1 MRSYFMTS
9 NRLGFSHW
17 SGSDGDL
24 ALGLWGDPE
33 VGLYTGGPFTKEQ
46 VAARLTREMDTL
58 ERCQLQ
64 YWPVFLRASDEHVGC
79 CGLRP
84 PREAEADVYEI
95 GFQLR
100 RCHWGMGFAREA
112 AVAVI
117 AHAFDVLGARALI
130 AGHHPDNGASRH
142 LLGTLGFRYT
152 HDEFYEPT
160 QLMEPCYRLKR

>member
-1 MRSYFMTS
+1 M
-9 NRLGFSHW
+9 
-17 SGSDGDL
+17 
-24 ALGLWGDPE
+24 
-33 VGLYTGGPFTKEQ
+33 
-46 VAARLTREMDTL
+46 
-58 ERCQLQ
+58 
-64 YWPVFLRASDEHVGC
+64 GC

-160 QLMEPCYRLKR
+160 QLMEPCYRLKRRLIASIFLPTAPSTDGSLPTTSRHRR